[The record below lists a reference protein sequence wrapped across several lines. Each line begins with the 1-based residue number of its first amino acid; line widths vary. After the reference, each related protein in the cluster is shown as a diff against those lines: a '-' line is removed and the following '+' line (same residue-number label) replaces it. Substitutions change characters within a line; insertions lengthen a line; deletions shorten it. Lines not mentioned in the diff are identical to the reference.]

1 MQEIPAM
8 PHFSRL
14 TDIIT
19 CSLTEILNTAKDPE
33 KTLREILD
41 EMNEGL
47 SACRRNVRAST
58 ANSERFQREI
68 TEFESQITEWKDR
81 AKQSL
86 SEGDEDGARDALR
99 RKVEV
104 EDLIAG
110 LRPELDAATSTRQHM
125 LRIQKALEA
134 RHAEAIRRMEEMTG
148 ETPSPRL
155 ESETA
160 AVSASAAAQVRA
172 SEVEA
177 ELEALKR
184 ELGS

>member
-1 MQEIPAM
+1 M
-8 PHFSRL
+8 PHYSRL

-19 CSLTEILNTAKDPE
+19 CCLTEILETAADPR
-33 KTLREILD
+33 KTLTEIID

-58 ANSERFQREI
+58 TNSDRLQREI
-68 TEFESQITEWKDR
+68 TDYESRITDWKER

-86 SEGDEDGARDALR
+86 SQDDEDAARDALR

-104 EDLIAG
+104 ENLVAG
-110 LRPELDAATSTRQHM
+110 LRPELEAAATARQNM

-134 RHAEAIRRMEEMTG
+134 RHAEAVRRMEEMTG
-148 ETPSPRL
+148 EPFSQRL

-160 AVSASAAAQVRA
+160 EVSASAATQQRA
-172 SEVEA
+172 SDVEA

-184 ELGS
+184 ELSH

>member
-1 MQEIPAM
+1 M

-19 CSLTEILNTAKDPE
+19 CSLTDILNAAANPAV
-33 KTLREILD
+33 TLQEIIG

-47 SACRRNVRAST
+47 AACRRNVHTST
-58 ANSERFQREI
+58 SNGDRLKCEI
-68 TEFESQITEWKDR
+68 AEYENQVVEWKSR
-81 AKQSL
+81 AKQNL
-86 SEGDEDGARDALR
+86 EDGNEDAARNSLR

-110 LRPELDAATSTRQHM
+110 LRPELDAAVSASQHM

-134 RHAEAIRRMEEMTG
+134 RYSEALRKLEELTG
-148 ETPSPRL
+148 QPPSLPL

-160 AVSASAAAQVRA
+160 ILSANAAAQKH
-172 SEVEA
+172 SSTVEA
-177 ELEALKR
+177 ELEALRR
-184 ELGS
+184 EILG

>member
-1 MQEIPAM
+1 M

-19 CSLTEILNTAKDPE
+19 CNINEILSASVDPAE
-33 KTLREILD
+33 TLQEIIQ

-47 SACRRNVRAST
+47 SACRRNVRTSA
-58 ANSERFQREI
+58 ANGERLRREI
-68 TEFESQITEWKDR
+68 AEYETQLMEWKNR
-81 AKQSL
+81 ARQFL
-86 SEGDEDGARDALR
+86 SEGDEDGARDSLR
-99 RKVEV
+99 RRVEV

-110 LRPELDAATSTRQHM
+110 LRPELDAANSTGQHM

-134 RHAEAIRRMEEMTG
+134 RQAEAVRKMEELTG
-148 ETPSPRL
+148 RRSEPAS
-155 ESETA
+155 ESEMSA
-160 AVSASAAAQVRA
+160 MSASAASQERL

-184 ELGS
+184 ELAS

>member
-1 MQEIPAM
+1 M

-19 CSLTEILNTAKDPE
+19 CSISEILNTSTDPTQ
-33 KTLREILD
+33 TLREIID

-47 SACRRNVRAST
+47 TACRRNVKTSATNGDRLK
-58 ANSERFQREI
+58 REI
-68 TEFESQITEWKDR
+68 ADYESQITEWKDR
-81 AKQSL
+81 AKQFL

-110 LRPELDAATSTRQHM
+110 LRPELDAANSTCQHM

-134 RHAEAIRRMEEMTG
+134 RQAEAIRKMEEMTG
-148 ETPSPRL
+148 MVAEVQQPSA
-155 ESETA
+155 TA
-160 AVSASAAAQVRA
+160 AMSASAASRVRA
-172 SEVEA
+172 NEVEA

>member
-1 MQEIPAM
+1 M

-19 CSLTEILNTAKDPE
+19 CSLTEILAAAAEPAV
-33 KTLREILD
+33 TLQEIME

-47 SACRRNVRAST
+47 AACRRNVRTSIG
-58 ANSERFQREI
+58 NSERLKREI
-68 TEFESQITEWKDR
+68 AEYETQVVVWKDR
-81 AKQSL
+81 AKQNLAS
-86 SEGDEDGARDALR
+86 SDEDAARNSLR

-110 LRPELDAATSTRQHM
+110 LRPELDAAVSASQHM

-134 RHAEAIRRMEEMTG
+134 RIAEAVRKLEELTG
-148 ETPSPRL
+148 QTSAIRL

-160 AVSASAAAQVRA
+160 VHSAVAASQQLSSA
-172 SEVEA
+172 VEA
-177 ELEALKR
+177 ELEALRR
-184 ELGS
+184 EMQG

>member
-1 MQEIPAM
+1 M

-19 CSLTEILNTAKDPE
+19 CSITEILSASPDPAQAL
-33 KTLREILD
+33 KEILE

-47 SACRRNVRAST
+47 AACRRNVRTS
-58 ANSERFQREI
+58 ANNGERLKREI
-68 TEFESQITEWKDR
+68 FEYEVQLKEWKDR
-81 AKQSL
+81 ARQFL
-86 SEGDEDGARDALR
+86 AEGDEDGARDSLR

-110 LRPELDAATSTRQHM
+110 LRPELDAANSTWQHM

-134 RHAEAIRRMEEMTG
+134 RQAEAVRRMQEMTG
-148 ETPSPRL
+148 YVPVDEAQSA
-155 ESETA
+155 TA
-160 AVSASAAAQVRA
+160 AMSASANVLER
-172 SEVEA
+172 SNEVEA

-184 ELGS
+184 EMNS

>member
-1 MQEIPAM
+1 M

-19 CSLTEILNTAKDPE
+19 CSLTEILQSAANPST
-33 KTLREILD
+33 TLQEIIG

-47 SACRRNVRAST
+47 SACRRNVRTST
-58 ANSERFQREI
+58 DNSERLRREI
-68 TEFESQITEWKDR
+68 ADYETQIVDWKNR
-81 AKQSL
+81 AKQNL
-86 SEGDEDGARDALR
+86 ADGDEDTARNSLR

-110 LRPELDAATSTRQHM
+110 LRPELDAAVSASQHM

-134 RHAEAIRRMEEMTG
+134 RHSEAVRKLEELTG
-148 ETPSPRL
+148 EPAAIPL

-160 AVSASAAAQVRA
+160 ILSASAAVQKRSSA
-172 SEVEA
+172 VEA
-177 ELEALKR
+177 ELEALRR
-184 ELGS
+184 EMLK

>member
-1 MQEIPAM
+1 M

-19 CSLTEILNTAKDPE
+19 CSLTEILNSSADPE
-33 KTLREILD
+33 KTLLEIID

-47 SACRRNVRAST
+47 SACRRNVRSSSK
-58 ANSERFQREI
+58 NSERLQREI
-68 TEFESQITEWKDR
+68 VEYESQVTEWKDR
-81 AKQSL
+81 AKQLL
-86 SEGDEDGARDALR
+86 SERDEDGARDALR

-110 LRPELDAATSTRQHM
+110 LRPELEAATSAGQHM

-134 RHAEAIRRMEEMTG
+134 RHAEAVRRMEEMTG
-148 ETPSPRL
+148 QTPSPRPQ
-155 ESETA
+155 SETA
-160 AVSASAAAQVRA
+160 AVSASAASQQRTR
-172 SEVEA
+172 EVEA

-184 ELGS
+184 ELRN

>member
-1 MQEIPAM
+1 M

-19 CSLTEILNTAKDPE
+19 CNITHILETASDSIQ
-33 KTLREILD
+33 TLREIID

-47 SACRRNVRAST
+47 AACRRNVKTSAGNGERLRQEI
-58 ANSERFQREI
+58 SEY
-68 TEFESQITEWKDR
+68 ESLIKEWKSKAR
-81 AKQSL
+81 QFLA
-86 SEGDEDGARDALR
+86 EGDEDAARDSLR

-104 EDLIAG
+104 EDLVAG
-110 LRPELDAATSTRQHM
+110 LRPELEAANSTWQHM

-134 RHAEAIRRMEEMTG
+134 RQAEAMRKLEDITG
-148 ETPSPRL
+148 QTPELPL
-155 ESETA
+155 PSEA
-160 AVSASAAAQVRA
+160 ALLSASATSKERA
-172 SEVEA
+172 RDVEA

>member
-1 MQEIPAM
+1 M

-19 CSLTEILNTAKDPE
+19 CNISEILNTSADPTT
-33 KTLREILD
+33 TLREIID
-41 EMNEGL
+41 EMTEGL
-47 SACRRNVRAST
+47 SACRRNVRTSAG
-58 ANSERFQREI
+58 NGERLKREI
-68 TEFESQITEWKDR
+68 AEYESQLSEWKNR
-81 AKQSL
+81 AKQFL
-86 SEGDEDGARDALR
+86 SEGDEDGARDSLR
-99 RKVEV
+99 RKVEI

-110 LRPELDAATSTRQHM
+110 LRPELDAANSTRQHM

-134 RHAEAIRRMEEMTG
+134 RQAEAMRKMEEITG
-148 ETPSPRL
+148 RSPDLQL

-160 AVSASAAAQVRA
+160 IMSASAA
-172 SEVEA
+172 SETRSSDVEA

>member
-1 MQEIPAM
+1 M

-19 CSLTEILNTAKDPE
+19 CNLTEILSAASDPAI
-33 KTLREILD
+33 TLQEIIG

-47 SACRRNVRAST
+47 AACRRNVRTST
-58 ANSERFQREI
+58 ANADQLKREI
-68 TEFESQITEWKDR
+68 AEYETQIVVWKDR
-81 AKQSL
+81 ARQNLADS
-86 SEGDEDGARDALR
+86 DEDAARNSLR

-110 LRPELDAATSTRQHM
+110 LRPELEAAVSASQHM

-134 RHAEAIRRMEEMTG
+134 RHSEALRKLEELTG
-148 ETPSPRL
+148 QPPVTPL

-160 AVSASAAAQVRA
+160 ALSASAATQKRSSV
-172 SEVEA
+172 VEA
-177 ELEALKR
+177 ELEALRR
-184 ELGS
+184 ELQG

>member
-1 MQEIPAM
+1 M

-19 CSLTEILNTAKDPE
+19 CNLTEILNGVSDPGQ
-33 KTLREILD
+33 TLQEIVD

-47 SACRRNVRAST
+47 AACRRNVRT
-58 ANSERFQREI
+58 ATTNGARLHQEI
-68 TEFESQITEWKDR
+68 AEYELQVAEWKGL
-81 AKQSL
+81 AKQFL
-86 SEGDEDGARDALR
+86 SDGDEEGARDSLR

-110 LRPELDAATSTRQHM
+110 LQPELDAANQTGQHM

-134 RHAEAIRRMEEMTG
+134 RQAEALRKMEEMTG
-148 ETPSPRL
+148 QPTNQRPAS
-155 ESETA
+155 ESTA
-160 AVSASAAAQVRA
+160 MSSSAASAAR
-172 SEVEA
+172 SREVEA

-184 ELGS
+184 ELDS

>member
-1 MQEIPAM
+1 M

-14 TDIIT
+14 TEIIT
-19 CSLTEILNTAKDPE
+19 CSLTEILETAVDPR
-33 KTLREILD
+33 KTLAEIID

-47 SACRRNVRAST
+47 SACRRNVRGSST
-58 ANSERFQREI
+58 NSDRLQKEIADYEFQI
-68 TEFESQITEWKDR
+68 AEWKDR
-81 AKQSL
+81 ARHSL
-86 SEGDEDGARDALR
+86 SQSDEDAAREALR

-104 EDLIAG
+104 ENLVAG
-110 LRPELDAATSTRQHM
+110 LRPELEAAEAARQNM

-148 ETPSPRL
+148 EPLLQRM

-160 AVSASAAAQVRA
+160 EVSASAALQQRA
-172 SEVEA
+172 HDVEA

-184 ELGS
+184 ELSH

>member
-1 MQEIPAM
+1 M

-19 CSLTEILNTAKDPE
+19 CNLTEILNGAADPGQ
-33 KTLREILD
+33 TLQEVVD

-47 SACRRNVRAST
+47 DACRRNVRT
-58 ANSERFQREI
+58 AATNGERLHQEI
-68 TEFESQITEWKDR
+68 AEYELQVAEWKGR

-86 SEGDEDGARDALR
+86 GNGDEEGARDSLL

-110 LRPELDAATSTRQHM
+110 LQPELNAANQTCQHM

-134 RHAEAIRRMEEMTG
+134 RQAEALRKMEEMTG
-148 ETPSPRL
+148 QPTNQRHA
-155 ESETA
+155 SEISA
-160 AVSASAAAQVRA
+160 MSSSAASAAR
-172 SEVEA
+172 SREVEA

>member
-1 MQEIPAM
+1 M

-19 CSLTEILNTAKDPE
+19 CSLTEFLSTAIDPE
-33 KTLREILD
+33 KTLREIID

-47 SACRRNVRAST
+47 AACRRNVRASVT
-58 ANSERFQREI
+58 NAERLLREI
-68 TEFESQITEWKDR
+68 LEYESHILEWKDR

-110 LRPELDAATSTRQHM
+110 LRPELDAATSASQHM

-134 RHAEAIRRMEEMTG
+134 RHSEAVRRMEEMTG

-160 AVSASAAAQVRA
+160 AVAASAASLQRA

-184 ELGS
+184 ELGT